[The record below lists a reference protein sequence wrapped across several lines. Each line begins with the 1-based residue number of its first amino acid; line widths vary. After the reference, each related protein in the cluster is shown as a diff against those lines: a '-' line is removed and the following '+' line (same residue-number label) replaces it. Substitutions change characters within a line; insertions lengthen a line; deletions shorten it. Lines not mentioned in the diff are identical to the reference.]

1 VSSRANQKDSFED
14 WLDAKIDREGLKE
27 EVDQLVD
34 EILIQQKLAD
44 LRVALGLSQRE
55 LARRIDVSQPVI
67 ARIESRRIKNVTLKT
82 LVRAAAALGA
92 RLKIE
97 LEPSPKKIGT
107 AAAKRPLRSTKARV
121 RASRAN

>member
-1 VSSRANQKDSFED
+1 MTSKAKRDSFEG
-14 WLDAKIDREGLKE
+14 WLDAKVDREGLKQ
-27 EVDQLVD
+27 EVVELVD
-34 EILIQQKLAD
+34 EILIQQNLTD
-44 LRVALGLSQRE
+44 LRVARGLSQRE

-97 LEPSPKKIGT
+97 LEISPTRSGGT
-107 AAAKRPLRSTKARV
+107 AAKQKSRRTKSKVRTS
-121 RASRAN
+121 RAS

>member
-1 VSSRANQKDSFED
+1 MRSEGKKRDSFEG
-14 WLDAKIDREGLKE
+14 WLDAKIDHEGLKQ
-27 EVDQLVD
+27 EVDELVD
-34 EILIQQKLAD
+34 EILIQQNLTD
-44 LRVALGLSQRE
+44 LRVTRGLSQRE

-97 LEPSPKKIGT
+97 LDVTPSGSGSSAARKKSRGT
-107 AAAKRPLRSTKARV
+107 KSKV
-121 RASRAN
+121 RASRAS

>member
-1 VSSRANQKDSFED
+1 MSSRASKKDSFEE
-14 WLDAKIDREGLKE
+14 WLDAKIDREGLKA
-27 EVDQLVD
+27 EVDELVD

-97 LEPSPKKIGT
+97 LEPSPKKMGSG
-107 AAAKRPLRSTKARV
+107 RRRLRSATPGA
-121 RASRAN
+121 RASRAT

>member
-1 VSSRANQKDSFED
+1 MSRKSKSGDSFSG

-27 EVDQLVD
+27 EVDELVD
-34 EILIQQKLAD
+34 EILIQQNLTD
-44 LRVALGLSQRE
+44 LRVERGLSQRE

-97 LEPSPKKIGT
+97 LEVSPTRLATT
-107 AAAKRPLRSTKARV
+107 APKRKSQRTKSRSRV
-121 RASRAN
+121 SRAN

>member
-1 VSSRANQKDSFED
+1 VSSRASKKNSFEQ
-14 WLDAKIDREGLKE
+14 WLDAKIDREGLKA
-27 EVDQLVD
+27 EVDELVD

-55 LARRIDVSQPVI
+55 LARRIAVSQPVI

-97 LEPSPKKIGT
+97 LEPSPGKKMGSG
-107 AAAKRPLRSTKARV
+107 RRRLRSATPGV
-121 RASRAN
+121 RASRAT